1 MAQGLRR
8 TVQGGYHQF
17 AIRTRIFFLSSVT
30 CLPSFFIYHLCS
42 VIWLVNIV
50 QNSVDSQIPVTKIHN
65 VLIIADIEGSSG
77 CWDYRASSFMTPQW
91 ARACVAMTHD
101 VSAVVDALFKDGVEH
116 ITVKDFHRT
125 GYNLLSEMIN
135 TKTEIIHGYRR
146 GPVPGLGNPGKAQ
159 AVIFMGMHA
168 ASGTDGF
175 LAHTLTSRIAY
186 LAVNGKPMAE
196 IELFA
201 SALAPFMVRPIFFS
215 GCPVA
220 CEQAGSVIENIT
232 RYPIEKTI
240 GVEQFDAKEW
250 RKGLAGSVVESLGND
265 LTAPYQPDGPLRAVV
280 TMRDGAHAAR
290 KIASRWKLKC
300 HGNQIIFNSPNI
312 QTLYKELIRICY
324 LTPLV
329 EKTLPYCLAAYNL
342 WGRIGLAWVR
352 RQIKK
357 S

>member
-1 MAQGLRR
+1 MALG
-8 TVQGGYHQF
+8 VPISK
-17 AIRTRIFFLSSVT
+17 IR
-30 CLPSFFIYHLCS
+30 
-42 VIWLVNIV
+42 
-50 QNSVDSQIPVTKIHN
+50 N

-77 CWDYRASSFMTPQW
+77 CWDYRASSLMTPEW

-101 VSAVVDALFKDGVEH
+101 VRAVVDGLFKDGVEH

-125 GYNLLSEMIN
+125 GYNLLPEMIH
-135 TKTEIIHGYRR
+135 TQSEIIHGYRR

-168 ASGTDGF
+168 ASGTEGF

-186 LAVNGKPMAE
+186 LEVNGKPMAE

-201 SALAPFMVRPIFFS
+201 SALAPFAVRPIFFS

-220 CEQAGSVIENIT
+220 CEQAGAVIENISL
-232 RYPIEKTI
+232 YPIEKAV
-240 GVEQFDAKEW
+240 GVEHFDAEMW
-250 RKGLAGSVVESLGND
+250 RMGLAGSVVESLGND
-265 LTAPYQPDGPLRAVV
+265 QTVPYQPDGPLRAGV
-280 TMRDGAHAAR
+280 TMRDGADAAR

-300 HGNQIIFNSPNI
+300 HGNQITFTTPNI
-312 QTLYKELIRICY
+312 QMLYVELIRICY
-324 LTPLV
+324 FTPLV

-352 RQIKK
+352 REIKK